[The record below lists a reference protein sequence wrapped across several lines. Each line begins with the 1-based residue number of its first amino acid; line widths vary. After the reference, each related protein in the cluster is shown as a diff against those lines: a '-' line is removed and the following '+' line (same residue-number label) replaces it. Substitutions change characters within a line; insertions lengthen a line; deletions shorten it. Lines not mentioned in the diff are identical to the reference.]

1 MSGDIEKKLEQAKI
15 IQRNIG
21 RRNRTI
27 VELHLSKGKRSQ
39 KISQHNKH
47 FMA

>member
-15 IQRNIG
+15 ICNNG

-27 VELHLSKGKRSQ
+27 VGTTSFQRQTLPKNFPTQ
-39 KISQHNKH
+39 
-47 FMA
+47 